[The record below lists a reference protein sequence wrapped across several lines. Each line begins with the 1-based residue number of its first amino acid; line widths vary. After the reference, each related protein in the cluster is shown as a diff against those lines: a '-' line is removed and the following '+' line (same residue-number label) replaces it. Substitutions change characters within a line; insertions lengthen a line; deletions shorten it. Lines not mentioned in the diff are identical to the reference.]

1 MYNASRDLGE
11 VHSELRGKDRKAE
24 RRRRGGFM
32 RPTWKLVLCGALV
45 GVASFL
51 LLSAPVVPADQS
63 AAPTV
68 LPNGWKMT
76 PAGRIVALAGDMP
89 LRVLPLPDGRR
100 ALVLTGGYHDHSL
113 SIVDIASGKIL
124 RNLELGKDWA
134 GLAVDSAGSTL
145 FVSGGG
151 PVPNGLERNLAK
163 TPVDAVV
170 RESLS
175 KPVLR
180 VSMQKDQLTPLPGL
194 AIPGLAEK
202 DRFIAGV
209 AAARDGALYIVNT
222 EADTVYKLHAGD
234 GSVLESVKVGYRP
247 FGIAISPDFQ
257 AVAVSNW
264 GDQSVSLL
272 EPASLKEIA
281 RVGVETHPSDLA
293 YAPDGRLFVANA
305 GSNSVSVIADAK
317 VIETIKTSLDP
328 QDPVGSTPDAL
339 AVSPNGKFLYVAN
352 ADNNDVAM
360 IDITRKADPRVL
372 GFIPTGWYPSALGV
386 TPDSKKLLVAT
397 GKGMGSRATVPVLG
411 NHPNKAPD
419 PSTPF
424 DYVGDILAGHL
435 EIINVPHARELK
447 AYTQQVF
454 ANVPKPGQETTK
466 EDEAQAREAF
476 SHIKHVLYIIRENR
490 TYDQVF
496 GDLGRGNSDP
506 KLVLFGKDVTP
517 NAHDLAN
524 QTVILDNLYVN
535 GEVSEDGH
543 QWSNA
548 AYATNFTEKAWPSSY
563 SRRGEP
569 EADER
574 LTASPAGYLWDICR
588 KHGISYIS
596 YGEFTHFTSDPGHA
610 PQYRSVSGLQG
621 HFSKEW
627 LTAMKGRDTDRVKFF
642 IDDLRRADQTG
653 DWWQYMVM
661 SLPEDHTH
669 GLSAGS
675 FTPKAT
681 VGSNDLALGR
691 MVEAITHSRFWPETA
706 IFVIEDDAQNGPDH
720 VDVHRTVGL
729 VISPYTKQG
738 FVDSTHYTTA
748 SMVRTME
755 LILGL
760 PTMTQY
766 DRAATPMYRSFQS
779 QPNLWAFETRTPQ
792 TDLEAKN
799 PDTGPGAV
807 ASAKLDFSDVDRADP
822 DALNRI
828 LWEALRPGEPMP
840 APVHSAALLR
850 GR

>member
-1 MYNASRDLGE
+1 
-11 VHSELRGKDRKAE
+11 
-24 RRRRGGFM
+24 M
-32 RPTWKLVLCGALV
+32 RPAWKLVLCGVLV

-51 LLSAPVVPADQS
+51 LLVAPAVPADKS
-63 AAPTV
+63 VSPTV
-68 LPNGWKMT
+68 LPSGWKVT
-76 PAGRIVALAGDMP
+76 PAGKIVALAGDMP

-113 SIVDIASGKIL
+113 SIVDIAGGKIL
-124 RNLELGKDWA
+124 QTLELGKDWA
-134 GLAVDSAGSTL
+134 GLAADSAGSTL

-151 PVPNGLERNLAK
+151 PVPVGFERNLAR

-175 KPVLR
+175 KPILR
-180 VSMQKDQLTPLPGL
+180 VSLQKDQLTPLPGL
-194 AIPGLAEK
+194 SIEGLAEK

-209 AAARDGALYIVNT
+209 AAARDGALYVVNT
-222 EADTVYKLHAGD
+222 QADTVYKLHAGD
-234 GSVLESVKVGYRP
+234 GSVLASVKVGYRP

-264 GDQSVSLL
+264 GDKSVSLL
-272 EPASLKEIA
+272 EPAGLKEIS
-281 RVGVETHPSDLA
+281 RVVVESHPSDLA

-305 GSNSVSVIADAK
+305 GSNSVSVIADGK

-339 AVSPNGKFLYVAN
+339 AVSPDGKFLYVAN

-360 IDITRKADPRVL
+360 ISIARKADSAVL
-372 GFIPTGWYPSALGV
+372 GFIPTGWYPSAVGV
-386 TPDSKKLLVAT
+386 TPDGKKLLVAT
-397 GKGMGSRATVPVLG
+397 GKGMGSRPTVPVLG
-411 NHPNKAPD
+411 KHPDKAPD
-419 PSTPF
+419 PLTPY

-435 EIINVPHARELK
+435 EIIDVPRPRALK

-454 ANVPKPGQETTK
+454 ANVPKPEQATTQ

-476 SHIKHVLYIIRENR
+476 RHIKHVLYIIRENR

-496 GDLGRGNSDP
+496 GDLTRGNGDS
-506 KLVLFGKDVTP
+506 KLVLFGKDITP
-517 NAHDLAN
+517 NAHELAN
-524 QTVILDNLYVN
+524 QTVILDNIYVN

-563 SRRGEP
+563 GHHGEP

-574 LTASPAGYLWDICR
+574 LTASPAGYLWDACR
-588 KHGISYIS
+588 KHGITFFS
-596 YGEFTHFTSDPGHA
+596 YGEFASLKAGPDQA
-610 PQYRSVSGLQG
+610 PVYHGVKGLRD
-621 HFSKEW
+621 HFSTGW
-627 LTAMKGRDTDRVKFF
+627 PTGPGSRDTDRAQIFL
-642 IDDLRRADQTG
+642 DDLHQAEHTG
-653 DWWQYMVM
+653 NWWQFMVM

-669 GLSAGS
+669 GLSAGRY
-675 FTPKAT
+675 TPKAT

-691 MVEAITHSRFWPETA
+691 MIEAISHSRFWAETA

-729 VISPYTKQG
+729 VISPYTKLG
-738 FVDSTHYTTA
+738 FVDNTHYTTA

-779 QPNLWAFETRTPQ
+779 QPNLWAFQTLTPQ

-799 PDTGPGAV
+799 PATGPGAV

-822 DALNRI
+822 DALNKI
-828 LWEALRPGEPMP
+828 LWDALRPGEPMP
-840 APVHSAALLR
+840 APVHSAAFLQ

>member
-1 MYNASRDLGE
+1 
-11 VHSELRGKDRKAE
+11 
-24 RRRRGGFM
+24 M
-32 RPTWKLVLCGALV
+32 RPHSKLVLGSVLMA
-45 GVASFL
+45 VASFL
-51 LLSAPVVPADQS
+51 LLAGRVAPAEQDVQ
-63 AAPTV
+63 PTL
-68 LPNGWKMT
+68 LPNGWKVT
-76 PAGRIVALAGDMP
+76 PAGTIVPLAGDMP
-89 LRVLPLPDGRR
+89 LRVLALPDGRR

-113 SIVDIASGKIL
+113 SLVDIAQGKVL
-124 RNLELGKDWA
+124 QNLELAKVWA
-134 GLAVDSAGSTL
+134 GLAVDATGST
-145 FVSGGG
+145 FYVSGGG
-151 PVPNGLERNLAK
+151 PAPEGFERVLARA
-163 TPVDAVV
+163 PIDPIVSGSVSDP
-170 RESLS
+170 L
-175 KPVLR
+175 LR
-180 VSMQKDQLTPLPGL
+180 VSMQNDRLTPLPGL
-194 AIPGLAEK
+194 PIPGLADN

-209 AAARDGALYIVNT
+209 AVARDGALYVVNT
-222 EADTVYKLHAGD
+222 EDDSVYKLYTGD
-234 GSVLESVKVGYRP
+234 GSVRASAKVGYRP

-264 GDQSVSLL
+264 GDRTVSLL
-272 EPASLKEIA
+272 EPAMLGEIN
-281 RVGVETHPSDLA
+281 RVPVEAQPSDLV

-305 GSNSVSVIADAK
+305 GSNSVSVIADDK

-328 QDPVGSTPDAL
+328 NDPVGSTPNAL
-339 AVSPNGKFLYVAN
+339 AVSPNGKFLFVAN

-360 IDITRKADPRVL
+360 IDITEKRESKVA
-372 GFIPTGWYPSALGV
+372 GFIPTGWYPSAIGV

-397 GKGMGSRATVPVLG
+397 GKGIGSRPTVPVLSQ
-411 NHPNKAPD
+411 HPTKAPD

-424 DYVGDILAGHL
+424 DYVGDILSGHL
-435 EIINVPHARELK
+435 EIINVPRAKELK

-454 ANVPKPGQETTK
+454 ANVPKPAQATTP
-466 EDEAQAREAF
+466 EDEAQALEAF
-476 SHIKHVLYIIRENR
+476 HHIKHVVYIIRENR

-496 GDLGRGNSDP
+496 GDLGRGNGDP
-506 KLVLFGKDVTP
+506 KLVLFGKDITP
-517 NAHDLAN
+517 NAHALVN

-569 EADER
+569 KADER
-574 LTASPAGYLWDICR
+574 LTASPAGYLWDNCR
-588 KHGISYIS
+588 KHGISYLS
-596 YGEFTHFTSDPGHA
+596 YGEFNHFISDPGQP
-610 PQYRSVSGLQG
+610 PQYTSVSGLAG
-621 HFSKEW
+621 HFSKGW

-642 IDDLRRADQTG
+642 LDDLRRADQTG
-653 DWWQYMVM
+653 DWWQFMVM

-691 MVEAITHSRFWPETA
+691 LVEAVTHSRFWPETA

-720 VDVHRTVGL
+720 VDAHRTVGL
-729 VISPYTKQG
+729 VISPYTRQG
-738 FVDSTHYTTA
+738 FIDSTHYTTA
-748 SMVRTME
+748 SMVRTIE

-779 QPNLWAFETRTPQ
+779 HANLWAFETRTPQ
-792 TDLEAKN
+792 TDLQARN

-822 DALNRI
+822 DALNKI
-828 LWEALRPGEPMP
+828 LWDALRPGEPMP
-840 APVHSAALLR
+840 APVHSAAFVG

>member
-1 MYNASRDLGE
+1 
-11 VHSELRGKDRKAE
+11 
-24 RRRRGGFM
+24 M
-32 RPTWKLVLCGALV
+32 RPYWKLLLCGGLI

-51 LLSAPVVPADQS
+51 LLAGHDAPAEQNSQS
-63 AAPTV
+63 TV
-68 LPNGWKMT
+68 LPNGWKVT
-76 PAGRIVALAGDMP
+76 PAGRIVPLAGDMP

-100 ALVLTGGYHDHSL
+100 ALILTGGYHDHALSL
-113 SIVDIASGKIL
+113 VDVSSGRVL
-124 RNLELGKDWA
+124 QNLELGKVWA
-134 GLAVDSAGSTL
+134 GLAADATYSTL
-145 FVSGGG
+145 YVSGGG
-151 PVPNGLERNLAK
+151 PAPKGFERNLAR
-163 TPVDAVV
+163 TPVDPLV
-170 RESLS
+170 RESISAPL
-175 KPVLR
+175 LR
-180 VSMQKDQLTPLPGL
+180 VSIQKDQLTPLPGL
-194 AIPGLAEK
+194 AIAGLADK
-202 DRFIAGV
+202 ARFIAGV
-209 AAARDGALYIVNT
+209 AVARDGSLYAVNT
-222 EADTVYKLHAGD
+222 VEDTVYKLHSGD
-234 GSVLESVKVGYRP
+234 GSVLASAKVGYRP
-247 FGIAISPDFQ
+247 FAIAISPDFQ

-272 EPASLKEIA
+272 EPASLGEIM
-281 RVGVETHPSDLA
+281 RVPVEAQPSDLV

-305 GSNSVSVIADAK
+305 GSNSVSVIVDAK
-317 VIETIKTSLDP
+317 VVETIKTSLDP
-328 QDPVGSTPDAL
+328 KDPVGSTPNAL
-339 AVSPNGKFLYVAN
+339 AVSPNGKFLFVAN

-360 IDITRKADPRVL
+360 IDITRNADSRVL
-372 GFIPTGWYPSALGV
+372 GFIPTGWYPSAIGV
-386 TPDSKKLLVAT
+386 TPDSKTLLVAT
-397 GKGMGSRATVPVLG
+397 GKGMGSRPTVPVLG
-411 NHPNKAPD
+411 KHPNQAPD

-424 DYVGDILAGHL
+424 DYVGDILSGHL
-435 EIINVPHARELK
+435 EIINVPRARELK

-454 ANVPKPGQETTK
+454 ANVPQPEQDTAQ
-466 EDEAQAREAF
+466 EDEAQARAAF

-574 LTASPAGYLWDICR
+574 LTASPAGYLWDNCR

-596 YGEFTHFTSDPGHA
+596 YGEFAHFTSSPGQP
-610 PQYRSVSGLQG
+610 PQYRSVSGLEG

-653 DWWQYMVM
+653 DWWQFMVM

-669 GLSAGS
+669 GLSAGA

-691 MVEAITHSRFWPETA
+691 MVEAISHSRFWAETA

-738 FVDSTHYTTA
+738 YIDSTHYTTA

-779 QPNLWAFETRTPQ
+779 QPKLWAFETRTPQ
-792 TDLEAKN
+792 TDLQAKN

-822 DALNRI
+822 DELNKI
-828 LWEALRPGEPMP
+828 LWDALRPGEPMP
-840 APVHSAALLR
+840 APVHSAVFVH

>member
-1 MYNASRDLGE
+1 
-11 VHSELRGKDRKAE
+11 
-24 RRRRGGFM
+24 M
-32 RPTWKLVLCGALV
+32 RPTWKLGLCGALV

-51 LLSAPVVPADQS
+51 LLVAPAVPANQS
-63 AAPTV
+63 VSATV
-68 LPNGWKMT
+68 LPNGWKVT
-76 PAGRIVALAGDMP
+76 PAGKIVALAGDMP

-100 ALVLTGGYHDHSL
+100 VLVLTGGYHDHSL
-113 SIVDIASGKIL
+113 SIVDIAGGKIL
-124 RNLELGKDWA
+124 NTLELGKDWA
-134 GLAVDSAGSTL
+134 GLATDSAGSTV

-151 PVPNGLERNLAK
+151 PVPMGFERNLARN
-163 TPVDAVV
+163 PVDAVV

-175 KPVLR
+175 KPILR
-180 VSMQKDQLTPLPGL
+180 VSLQKDQLAPLPGL
-194 AIPGLAEK
+194 SIPDLAEK

-209 AAARDGALYIVNT
+209 AVARDGALFVVNT

-234 GSVLESVKVGYRP
+234 GSVLASVKVGYRP

-264 GDQSVSLL
+264 GDKSVSLL
-272 EPASLKEIA
+272 EPASLKEIS
-281 RVGVETHPSDLA
+281 RVEVEAHPSDLA
-293 YAPDGRLFVANA
+293 YGPDGRLFVANA
-305 GSNSVSVIADAK
+305 GSNSVSVIADGK
-317 VIETIKTSLDP
+317 IIETIKTSLDP
-328 QDPVGSTPDAL
+328 HDPVGSTPDAL
-339 AVSPNGKFLYVAN
+339 AVSPDGRFLYVAN

-360 IDITRKADPRVL
+360 ISIARKADSAVL

-386 TPDSKKLLVAT
+386 TTDGKKLLVAT
-397 GKGMGSRATVPVLG
+397 GKGMGSRPTVPVLG
-411 NHPNKAPD
+411 KHPNKAPD

-424 DYVGDILAGHL
+424 DYVGDILSGHL
-435 EIINVPHARELK
+435 EIIDVPRPRELK

-454 ANVPKPGQETTK
+454 ANVPKPEQATAQ

-496 GDLGRGNSDP
+496 GDLSRGNGDP
-506 KLVLFGKDVTP
+506 KLVLFGKDITP
-517 NAHDLAN
+517 NAHDLAS

-574 LTASPAGYLWDICR
+574 LTASPAGYLWDSCR
-588 KHGISYIS
+588 KHGITYIS
-596 YGEFTHFTSDPGHA
+596 YGEFAHFTSGPGQA
-610 PQYRSVSGLQG
+610 PQYRSVSGLQD

-627 LTAMKGRDTDRVKFF
+627 LTAMKGRDTDRAKFF
-642 IDDLRRADQTG
+642 LDDLQRAESSG
-653 DWWQYMVM
+653 DWWQFMVM

-669 GLSAGS
+669 GLGAGA

-691 MVEAITHSRFWPETA
+691 MVEAITQSRFWAETA

-729 VISPYTKQG
+729 VISPYTRQG

-760 PTMTQY
+760 PPMTQY

-779 QPNLWAFETRTPQ
+779 HANLWAFQTRTPQ

-799 PDTGPGAV
+799 PATGPGAV

-822 DALNRI
+822 DALNKI
-828 LWEALRPGEPMP
+828 LWDALRPGEPMP
-840 APVHSAALLR
+840 APVHSAAFLQ
-850 GR
+850 GQ

>member
-1 MYNASRDLGE
+1 MLRRTWARITF
-11 VHSELRGKDRKAE
+11 ELRGKDRKAQ
-24 RRRRGGFM
+24 RIGRGGFM
-32 RPTWKLVLCGALV
+32 RANCKLVWGSFLV
-45 GVASFL
+45 GLASFL
-51 LLSAPVVPADQS
+51 VLSASVVCADKS

-68 LPNGWKMT
+68 LPNGWKIT
-76 PAGRIVALAGDMP
+76 PAGRAVALPGDMP

-100 ALVLTGGYHDHSL
+100 VLVLTGGYHDHSL
-113 SIVDIASGKIL
+113 SIVDIAGGKIL
-124 RNLELGKDWA
+124 HTLELGKDWA
-134 GLAVDSAGSTL
+134 GLAVDSAGST
-145 FVSGGG
+145 VYASGGG
-151 PVPNGLERNLAK
+151 PVPVGFERNLAR
-163 TPVDAVV
+163 TPVDPVV

-175 KPVLR
+175 TPILR
-180 VSMQKDQLTPLPGL
+180 ASLQKDQLTPLPGL
-194 AIPGLAEK
+194 SIADLAEK

-209 AAARDGALYIVNT
+209 AVARDGALYVVNT
-222 EADTVYKLHAGD
+222 QADTVYKLHAED
-234 GSVLESVKVGYRP
+234 GSVLASVKVGYRP
-247 FGIAISPDFQ
+247 FAIAIAPDFQ
-257 AVAVSNW
+257 TVAVSDW
-264 GDQSVSLL
+264 GDQSVRLL
-272 EPASLKEIA
+272 DPAGLKEIA
-281 RVGVETHPSDLA
+281 RVAVEAHPSDLA

-305 GSNSVSVIADAK
+305 GSNSVSVIADGK
-317 VIETIKTSLDP
+317 VIETLKTSLDP

-339 AVSPNGKFLYVAN
+339 AVSPDGRFLFVAN

-360 IDITRKADPRVL
+360 INITEKGESRVL

-386 TPDSKKLLVAT
+386 TPDGKKLLVAT
-397 GKGMGSRATVPVLG
+397 GKGMGSRPTVPVLG
-411 NHPNKAPD
+411 KHPTKAPD

-435 EIINVPHARELK
+435 EIIDVPRPRELK
-447 AYTQQVF
+447 AYTQQVY
-454 ANVPKPGQETTK
+454 ANVPQPGQATTP

-476 SHIKHVLYIIRENR
+476 RHIKHVLYVIRENR

-496 GDLGRGNSDP
+496 GDLARGNNDP
-506 KLVLFGKDVTP
+506 KLVMFGKDVTP
-517 NAHDLAN
+517 NAHALAN

-548 AYATNFTEKAWPSSY
+548 AYATVFTERAWPSSY
-563 SRRGEP
+563 GRHGEP
-569 EADER
+569 AADER
-574 LTASPAGYLWDICR
+574 LTASPAGYLWDLCR
-588 KHGISYIS
+588 KHGVSYIS

-610 PQYRSVSGLQG
+610 PEYHSVSGLQG

-642 IDDLRRADQTG
+642 IDDLQKADQTG
-653 DWWQYMVM
+653 DWWQFMVM

-669 GLSAGS
+669 GLSAGA
-675 FTPKAT
+675 FAPKAT

-691 MVEAITHSRFWPETA
+691 MVEAISHSRFWAETA

-720 VDVHRTVGL
+720 VDDHRTVGL

-779 QPNLWAFETRTPQ
+779 QPNLWAFETLTPQ

-799 PDTGPGAV
+799 PATGPGAV

-822 DALNRI
+822 DALNKI

-840 APVHSAALLR
+840 APVHSAVFLQ